1 VKKLLFL
8 SLLFTHSFLHADGFG
23 TLLMSATLFIL
34 LLTLIIA
41 LTVYLKNLQKENLR
55 YRSYFQRTETAT
67 LFIDAKGVV
76 RDLNISTQELLGYT
90 KEQLINQKWY
100 DKLLP
105 DEAAL
110 PIKHRIYHADNKK
123 EDTTKFN
130 APLVSANGDVLEA
143 AFTLAP
149 FPEPLKGSVL
159 TLMALR

>member
-1 VKKLLFL
+1 MKKLLFL
-8 SLLFTHSFLHADGFG
+8 SLLFTHSLLHADGFG
-23 TLLMSATLFIL
+23 TLFMSAILFIL
-34 LLTLIIA
+34 LFTLIIA
-41 LTVYLKNLQKENLR
+41 LTAYLKNLQKENLR

-67 LFIDAKGVV
+67 LFIDAKGGI
-76 RDLNISTQELLGYT
+76 RDLNKSTQELLGYT

-110 PIKHRIYHADNKK
+110 PIRHRICRADMK